1 MAVTRTSTQSRA
13 PLPGSHDA
21 TATAGDEVPTD
32 PLSRERGTPYTE
44 ERDWGKIGGFG
55 AGLVV
60 GVLIGAGVALF
71 LAPQTGKALRAGIR
85 RGTGRM
91 RDRADDAFAALREE
105 LRIAARRGRRKI
117 RRGLRDT
124 AWKAEDVVADVT
136 ER

>member
-1 MAVTRTSTQSRA
+1 MAVTRPSTQQRVSN
-13 PLPGSHDA
+13 PGSPDA
-21 TATAGDEVPTD
+21 TAYVGDEAPTD
-32 PLSRERGTPYTE
+32 PLPRERGTPYTE

-55 AGLVV
+55 AGIVV

-85 RGTGRM
+85 RGAGRM
-91 RDRADDAFAALREE
+91 RSRADDAFDDLREQ

-124 AWKAEDVVADVT
+124 AWKAEDVVADVK
-136 ER
+136 R

>member
-1 MAVTRTSTQSRA
+1 MASTRTSTQSRG
-13 PLPGSHDA
+13 PVPGSPDA
-21 TATAGDEVPTD
+21 IATDGDELP
-32 PLSRERGTPYTE
+32 PAPAPRARGTPYAD

-85 RGTGRM
+85 RGAGRM
-91 RDRADDAFAALREE
+91 RSRADYAFDDLRDQ

-117 RRGLRDT
+117 RRVVRDT
-124 AWKAEDVVADVT
+124 AWKAEDVVADVK
-136 ER
+136 R

>member
-1 MAVTRTSTQSRA
+1 MASTRTSTQPRG
-13 PLPGSHDA
+13 PLPGSPDA
-21 TATAGDEVPTD
+21 IATDGDELPPT
-32 PLSRERGTPYTE
+32 PLRRPRGTPYAE

-85 RGTGRM
+85 RGAGRM
-91 RDRADDAFAALREE
+91 RSRTDDAFADLREE
-105 LRIAARRGRRKI
+105 LRIAARRSRRKI

-124 AWKAEDVVADVT
+124 AWKAEDVVADVK
-136 ER
+136 R

>member
-1 MAVTRTSTQSRA
+1 MAVTRASTQHRRSN
-13 PLPGSHDA
+13 PGSPDA
-21 TATAGDEVPTD
+21 IATDGDELP
-32 PLSRERGTPYTE
+32 PAPAPRARGAPYAE

-71 LAPQTGKALRAGIR
+71 LAPQTGRALRAGIR
-85 RGTGRM
+85 RGAGRM
-91 RDRADDAFAALREE
+91 RSRADGAFDDLREE

-124 AWKAEDVVADVT
+124 AWKAEDVVAEVK
-136 ER
+136 R